1 MEIYLSHMVFRVAEK
16 LSSNG
21 IIGNGWRQYM
31 ITVLIV
37 LLGIILFSTVMKKMI
52 GLAEKKF

>member
-1 MEIYLSHMVFRVAEK
+1 MVFRVAEK